1 MTAVLEDQS
10 LPASFGWLTNYPN
23 PFNAGTVIQ
32 FELAQADRVSLD
44 IYDVQGRSVR
54 QLWDEPL
61 PGGVHSLTW
70 DGRDDSGV
78 SVATGIYLSRLRV
91 SGQTRVQKMLLLR

>member
-1 MTAVLEDQS
+1 M
-10 LPASFGWLTNYPN
+10 
-23 PFNAGTVIQ
+23 
-32 FELAQADRVSLD
+32 SLD
-44 IYDVQGRSVR
+44 IYDVQGRFVR

-78 SVATGIYLSRLRV
+78 SVATGIYLSRLGV
-91 SGQTRVQKMLLLR
+91 AGQMRVQKMLLLR

>member
-1 MTAVLEDQS
+1 M
-10 LPASFGWLTNYPN
+10 
-23 PFNAGTVIQ
+23 
-32 FELAQADRVSLD
+32 
-44 IYDVQGRSVR
+44 R

-78 SVATGIYLSRLRV
+78 SVATGIYLSRLGV
-91 SGQTRVQKMLLLR
+91 AGQTRVQKMLLLR